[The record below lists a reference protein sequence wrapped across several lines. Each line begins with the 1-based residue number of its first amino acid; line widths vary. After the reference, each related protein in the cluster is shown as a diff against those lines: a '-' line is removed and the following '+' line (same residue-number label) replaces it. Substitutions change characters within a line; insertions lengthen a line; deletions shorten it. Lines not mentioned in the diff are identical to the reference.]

1 MAGFDATTEIESTLI
16 KELPILTTISDTD
29 DLLIETAPA
38 TGVPRTGRTKVKT
51 LKEMFNRE
59 FDSTLK
65 GIMIQYGRVS
75 INPVANKPTMEHVQF
90 PKTFAG
96 QPCVVVTPVTS
107 VPGTN
112 ILGAGATNNTSAG
125 FDAYITR
132 TNTTETILAWIAIGP
147 V

>member
-132 TNTTETILAWIAIGP
+132 TNTTETILVWIAIGP

>member
-112 ILGAGATNNTSAG
+112 ILWAGATNNTSAG

>member
-29 DLLIETAPA
+29 DLLIETSPT
-38 TGVPRTGRTKVKT
+38 TGEPKTGRIKVNT

-112 ILGAGATNNTSAG
+112 ILGAGAANSTSAG

-132 TNTTETILAWIAIGP
+132 TNTTETTLAWIAIGP